1 MTADPEATS
10 LTLLGLLKTNDADGW
25 RRFSEQ
31 YGPLVYQWCRR
42 RGVEETASADICQEV
57 FTAVLRNIAAFRKEQ
72 REDTFRGWLWMI
84 AHNKIRDHFR
94 LLART
99 PQSAGGSSAQLALAQ
114 LAAEDSLSHC
124 EISNGREGRL
134 AQVLLEVQAE
144 FEPRTWSAFWRT
156 HVDGVASAEVAR
168 DLGMSAG
175 AVRVNRFRVLKR
187 LREACSPLASP
198 SSN

>member
-124 EISNGREGRL
+124 EISNGREGRFHRGL
-134 AQVLLEVQAE
+134 AMIQAE
-144 FEPRTWSAFWRT
+144 FEPRTWQAFWRAV
-156 HVDGVASAEVAR
+156 VDGQDTATIASELKLSPA
-168 DLGMSAG
+168 S
-175 AVRVNRFRVLKR
+175 VRQAKSRVLRR
-187 LREACSPLASP
+187 LRQMLGDH
-198 SSN
+198 